1 MEYDDDILEIWT
13 EYGMTI
19 QDNQVEVV
27 DLTMTPPS
35 PEPKSIKK
43 LEIPR
48 EYEHLRLQ
56 YHEEFN
62 QLQAE
67 LQSLEQEL
75 GHKRRDLDLE
85 ELYVDKVKR
94 QPITSLEHEQT
105 LRNLQERLVK
115 KRSSFRAERIRHA
128 QLQRRISIQNRSFF
142 NDLPCLCGELQL
154 RHVLGR
160 GSTSEVWQAF
170 CLPTISFVA
179 VKLSTNLASAEQ
191 EYNNHK
197 MIASNSSRYVVPI
210 YSLLFTTV
218 HDIPYAAITMEY
230 MECDL
235 AHFLETHRP
244 CAPLLARHILQQIA
258 LALAYMH
265 QNNIAHC
272 DLKPANIMVADANGA
287 VTLRL
292 SDFHLSRSKT
302 DPIIVGSMASPGY
315 APPEWHLLS
324 STHESHMAATTYE
337 KFDVWGLGVI
347 FFQCLF
353 GRHPMGSFASKVEL
367 KQQMLNYTKL
377 QDLVFPAPVA
387 DVDKAI
393 LLECLRPQWESRPTA
408 LQVLHLLSPK
418 SLT

>member
-1 MEYDDDILEIWT
+1 
-13 EYGMTI
+13 
-19 QDNQVEVV
+19 
-27 DLTMTPPS
+27 
-35 PEPKSIKK
+35 
-43 LEIPR
+43 
-48 EYEHLRLQ
+48 
-56 YHEEFN
+56 
-62 QLQAE
+62 
-67 LQSLEQEL
+67 
-75 GHKRRDLDLE
+75 
-85 ELYVDKVKR
+85 
-94 QPITSLEHEQT
+94 
-105 LRNLQERLVK
+105 
-115 KRSSFRAERIRHA
+115 
-128 QLQRRISIQNRSFF
+128 
-142 NDLPCLCGELQL
+142 
-154 RHVLGR
+154 
-160 GSTSEVWQAF
+160 
-170 CLPTISFVA
+170 
-179 VKLSTNLASAEQ
+179 
-191 EYNNHK
+191 

-235 AHFLETHRP
+235 AHFLEVNELPLKYQSLIVTSTVDPPTMCPSSRSAYPAANRISSRLH
-244 CAPLLARHILQQIA
+244 APSRSLLILPWTNVA
-258 LALAYMH
+258 

>member
-1 MEYDDDILEIWT
+1 
-13 EYGMTI
+13 
-19 QDNQVEVV
+19 
-27 DLTMTPPS
+27 
-35 PEPKSIKK
+35 
-43 LEIPR
+43 
-48 EYEHLRLQ
+48 
-56 YHEEFN
+56 
-62 QLQAE
+62 
-67 LQSLEQEL
+67 
-75 GHKRRDLDLE
+75 
-85 ELYVDKVKR
+85 
-94 QPITSLEHEQT
+94 
-105 LRNLQERLVK
+105 
-115 KRSSFRAERIRHA
+115 
-128 QLQRRISIQNRSFF
+128 
-142 NDLPCLCGELQL
+142 
-154 RHVLGR
+154 
-160 GSTSEVWQAF
+160 
-170 CLPTISFVA
+170 
-179 VKLSTNLASAEQ
+179 
-191 EYNNHK
+191 